1 MLSAKSC
8 LNTLKSRIICKR
20 SISKKVPYKPIQMEN
35 NSPPPSITEDIV
47 GIQAY
52 TNNDIKGFIGI
63 HKQRFSD
70 FIVREIDRNGNV
82 ATINDIFC
90 HDVENLFK
98 PKQSASNNNN
108 NTSETT
114 EVALQTPEDLFAEL
128 DISLKEMLIQSNE
141 SNIQYFTEEYYNF
154 IRLLY
159 TKSKVRYSVYVY
171 TRI

>member
-1 MLSAKSC
+1 MKSVKSC
-8 LNTLKSRIICKR
+8 LNTLSSRIICKR
-20 SISKKVPYKPIQMEN
+20 SVSKKVSYKPITMEN
-35 NSPPPSITEDIV
+35 NSPPSITEEIV

-90 HDVENLFK
+90 HDIENLFK
-98 PKQSASNNNN
+98 PTQKSSNNNN
-108 NTSETT
+108 SNNDAT
-114 EVALQTPEDLFAEL
+114 EVAPQTPEELFTEL
-128 DISLKEMLIQSNE
+128 DISLKEILIKSNE
-141 SNIQYFTEEYYNF
+141 SNIQYFTEEYYDF

-159 TKSKVRYSVYVY
+159 TKSKVRCTAYVLLYS
-171 TRI
+171 T

>member
-1 MLSAKSC
+1 MKSAKSC
-8 LNTLKSRIICKR
+8 LNTLKSRIICKP
-20 SISKKVPYKPIQMEN
+20 SISKKVSYKPVQMEN
-35 NSPPPSITEDIV
+35 NSPPSITEEIV

-82 ATINDIFC
+82 ATIDDIFC
-90 HDVENLFK
+90 HDAENLFK
-98 PKQSASNNNN
+98 PTQKTNN
-108 NTSETT
+108 NTSDTT
-114 EVALQTPEDLFAEL
+114 EVALQTPEELFAEL
-128 DISLKEMLIQSNE
+128 DISLKEILLKSNE
-141 SNIQYFTEEYYNF
+141 NNIQYFTEEYYNF

-159 TKSKVRYSVYVY
+159 TKSKVRYSVHVY

>member
-98 PKQSASNNNN
+98 PTQKTNNN
-108 NTSETT
+108 NTNDTT
-114 EVALQTPEDLFAEL
+114 EIALQTPEEQFSEL
-128 DISLKEMLIQSNE
+128 DMSLKEILLKSNE

-159 TKSKVRYSVYVY
+159 TKSKVRCAAYVLLYS
-171 TRI
+171 T